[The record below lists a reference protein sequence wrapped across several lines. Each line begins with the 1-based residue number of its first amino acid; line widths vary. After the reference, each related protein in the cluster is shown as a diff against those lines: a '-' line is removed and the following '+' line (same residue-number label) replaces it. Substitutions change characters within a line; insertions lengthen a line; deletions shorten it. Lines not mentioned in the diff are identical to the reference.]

1 MSQSNDSPVQA
12 RPQKPMTDEEKE
24 RSESY
29 RRRIKA
35 AGLSDDENDEGPED
49 MDEFRYDLA
58 RRIVMFLN
66 QWDGCPEPLCK
77 RNRGC
82 MAPSGDCIN
91 IKEEPMT
98 DAEWDAARY
107 DIRQAIDEKLAEL
120 GLEDE

>member
-1 MSQSNDSPVQA
+1 MSQSNDLPVQA
-12 RPQKPMTDEEKE
+12 QPKKAMTPEEKE

-29 RRRIKA
+29 HRRLKA
-35 AGLSDDENDEGPED
+35 VGLDHEEEAPED
-49 MDEFRYDLA
+49 MDAFRYRMA

-66 QWDGCPEPLCK
+66 QWHGCPERLCR

-120 GLEDE
+120 GMEDE